1 MHKIIGLLAIERLR
15 RWKQS
20 VHRKPFQMLGMLV
33 AVGYVLWIL
42 PGIFSGVT
50 DGHIRYIALAANI
63 YFWLKIV
70 NSTQG
75 ITMDYQLI
83 QMKLISYQQLKSIV
97 AVKAYGV
104 SVLLLPVVWILKS
117 QYGIREYQW
126 LMVCLILNS
135 AVNLYGFIKS
145 KYHYAFFDLLLS
157 VIVSVCIYTKS
168 VWASLVLLVILSVL
182 YCCMGKMNYEEL
194 LPLYRIVGQ
203 VGKILN
209 GSGISQP
216 EQQELEHE
224 TERLFGT
231 KRKSYKEWCQS
242 SYENKNKFYQN
253 REIARIYANQN
264 TLIQYLIS
272 SCIFS
277 VGVFYLPEW
286 YDTVAVMMQIFLAYE
301 FCHGMCKPE
310 KKLYEY
316 GFVEIYSIKS
326 ILKTKWLI
334 YTLVGSVLLLPSVV
348 VLQCYSVAIPWMAAT
363 ASLVGIVQCF
373 WRGKHFI
380 SL

>member
-42 PGIFSGVT
+42 PGIFSSVT

-231 KRKSYKEWCQS
+231 KRKTYKEWCQS
-242 SYENKNKFYQN
+242 SYDNKNKFYRN

-264 TLIQYLIS
+264 TLLQYFIS

-277 VGVFYLPEW
+277 FGVLYLPEW
-286 YDTVAVMMQIFLAYE
+286 YETVAVMVQVFLSYE
-301 FCHGMCKPE
+301 FCNGMCKPE

-316 GFVEIYSIKS
+316 GFVESYSIKS
-326 ILKTKWLI
+326 ILKSKWLI
-334 YTLVGSVLLLPSVV
+334 YTVVGCFLLLPSAF
-348 VLQCYSVAIPWMAAT
+348 VLRCYSVAIPLMAAV
-363 ASLVGIVQCF
+363 ASYVGIVQCF
-373 WRGKHFI
+373 WKRKGV
-380 SL
+380 

>member
-1 MHKIIGLLAIERLR
+1 MYKIMDLLIIERLR

-20 VHRKPFQMLGMLV
+20 VMSKPFQALGMLV
-33 AVGYVLWIL
+33 AVGYFLWIL
-42 PGIFSGVT
+42 PGIFAGVT
-50 DGHIRYIALAANI
+50 NAHIKYIALAANI

-75 ITMDYQLI
+75 ITVDYQLI
-83 QMKLISYQQLKSIV
+83 QMKLISYQQFKCIV

-104 SVLLLPVVWILKS
+104 SALLVPVVWILKN
-117 QYGIREYQW
+117 QYGIREYKW
-126 LMVCLILNS
+126 LVVCLLLNS

-145 KYHYAFFDLLLS
+145 KYHHAFFDLLLS
-157 VIVSVCIYTKS
+157 VIVSVCIYTRS
-168 VWASLVLLVILSVL
+168 LWASLVLLVMISIV
-182 YCCMGKMNYEEL
+182 YWCMGKMNYEEL

-231 KRKSYKEWCQS
+231 KRKTYKEWCQS
-242 SYENKNKFYQN
+242 SYDNKNKFYRN

-264 TLIQYLIS
+264 TLIQYFIS

-277 VGVFYLPEW
+277 FGVLYLPKW
-286 YDTVAVMMQIFLAYE
+286 YETIVVMMQIFLSYE

-316 GFVEIYSIKS
+316 GFVESYTIKS
-326 ILKTKWLI
+326 ILKNKWLI
-334 YTLVGSVLLLPSVV
+334 YTVVGCFLLLPSIF
-348 VLQCYSVAIPWMAAT
+348 VLRYYSVAIPLVAAL
-363 ASLVGIVQCF
+363 ASFTGIVQCF
-373 WRGKHFI
+373 WRSHF
-380 SL
+380 